1 MRSYHSGHHSLA
13 AVLAVVVVVGSG
25 CGGQDV
31 SAASPA
37 APSSST
43 AVPSTMAPETTS
55 AGAFVLTDALTAAI
69 QDEFHAE
76 AVYRRVLLDFG
87 NVMPFANI
95 VRAEQNHAAAL
106 AGLFRSRGLAVPET
120 AWHVDNVPRF
130 ASVRDACG
138 AAAQAEFEN
147 IAVYDRYLGADL
159 PADVRQVFTN
169 NRAAS
174 LDNHLP
180 AFNRCK

>member
-1 MRSYHSGHHSLA
+1 MRSYRSGHHSLA
-13 AVLAVVVVVGSG
+13 AALAVIIVAASG

-31 SAASPA
+31 SDASPA

-43 AVPSTMAPETTS
+43 AVPSTVPPETTS

-95 VRAEQNHAAAL
+95 GARVLRDLVLTFDQATGRVRIT
-106 AGLFRSRGLAVPET
+106 R
-120 AWHVDNVPRF
+120 
-130 ASVRDACG
+130 
-138 AAAQAEFEN
+138 
-147 IAVYDRYLGADL
+147 
-159 PADVRQVFTN
+159 PAR
-169 NRAAS
+169 
-174 LDNHLP
+174 
-180 AFNRCK
+180 

>member
-1 MRSYHSGHHSLA
+1 
-13 AVLAVVVVVGSG
+13 
-25 CGGQDV
+25 
-31 SAASPA
+31 
-37 APSSST
+37 
-43 AVPSTMAPETTS
+43 
-55 AGAFVLTDALTAAI
+55 LTAAI

-87 NVMPFANI
+87 HVMPFANI
-95 VRAEQNHAAAL
+95 IRAEQNHAAAL
-106 AGLFRSRGLAVPET
+106 AGLFRSRGLGVPET

-130 ASVRDACG
+130 ASVRNACG
-138 AAAQAEFEN
+138 AAAKAEIDN
-147 IAVYDRYLGADL
+147 VRVYDSHLGADL
-159 PADVRQVFTN
+159 PADIRQVFSN

>member
-1 MRSYHSGHHSLA
+1 MSNRKSRFLSIA
-13 AVLAVVVVVGSG
+13 AILAVVVVAGSG

-43 AVPSTMAPETTS
+43 AGPSTMPPATTS
-55 AGAFVLTDALTAAI
+55 AGTVVLTDALTAAI
-69 QDEFHAE
+69 QDEYHAE

-95 VRAEQNHAAAL
+95 IRAEQNHAAAL

-138 AAAQAEFEN
+138 AAAQAEIDN
-147 IAVYDRYLGADL
+147 VAVYDRYLGADL

>member
-106 AGLFRSRGLAVPET
+106 AGLFRSRGRAVPET
-120 AWHVDNVPRF
+120 VWHVDNVPRF
-130 ASVRDACG
+130 ARVRDACG

-159 PADVRQVFTN
+159 PADVRQVVTN

>member
-1 MRSYHSGHHSLA
+1 MRNHTPGLLSIA
-13 AVLAVVVVVGSG
+13 AILAVVVVAGSG

-43 AVPSTMAPETTS
+43 AVPSTMPPATTS
-55 AGAFVLTDALTAAI
+55 AGAFVLTEALSAAI
-69 QDEFHAE
+69 QDEYHAE

-95 VRAEQNHAAAL
+95 IRAEQNHAAAL
-106 AGLFRSRGLAVPET
+106 AALFRSRGLAVPET
-120 AWHVDNVPRF
+120 AWHLDNVPRF
-130 ASVRDACG
+130 ASIRDACG
-138 AAAQAEFEN
+138 AAAQAEIEN
-147 IAVYDRYLGADL
+147 VAVYDRYLGADL